1 MKRNVNDVPLGTVLG
16 LFFGFTRIIV
26 EDRKNKDRY
35 IDNAPDTKKWDGFVK
50 DIWRA
55 SDEITYKWLRSKVHE
70 IRTLPDG
77 RMLFVIMTEY
87 EEY

>member
-1 MKRNVNDVPLGTVLG
+1 MKRYVNNVPLGSVLG
-16 LFFGFTRIIV
+16 LIFGFTQIVV

-35 IDNAPDTKKWDGFVK
+35 IDNAPDTKKWEGHCK

-70 IRTLPDG
+70 IQPLPDG
-77 RMLFVIMTEY
+77 RMRFVICTEF